1 MKKLLFP
8 IFVVLF
14 LFGFKAVTVKTIQGI
29 VTDKSNG
36 QPLPGVQV
44 TIPKSKKG
52 TVTDSKGKYIISVN
66 DADEMLQF
74 SFIGY
79 KTQILKIGSKTQINL
94 ALAPDNQTLNEVVV
108 RKVAGLRI
116 GRAEKRIMGDASA
129 SMIQYEAAPIY
140 SQNAVISAPTNTES
154 YANIQENAFHNPDQ
168 TPLSTF
174 SIDVDAASYSNVRRY
189 LNNGGL
195 PPKDAVRIEEMINYF
210 DYDYPQPEGNDP
222 VNIITEISTAP
233 WNNKHKLVQIGLQG
247 RKIKTEQLPASNL
260 VFLIDVS
267 GSMEQPNKL
276 PLLVS
281 SFKLLTNQLREKDK
295 VAIVVYAG
303 NSGVVLP
310 STPGNMKNTIKEA
323 LNKLSAGGSTAGGQ
337 GIELAYKIAG
347 QHFIKGGNN
356 RVILATDGD
365 FNVGASSDKEMEQL
379 IEEKRKSGVFLTV
392 LGYGMGNTKDSKME
406 TLADKGNGNY
416 AYIDNITEAR
426 KVLVNE
432 FGGTLFT
439 IAKDV
444 KLQVEFNPAKVQAY
458 RLIGYEN
465 RLLQD
470 KDFNDDRK
478 DAGDLGSG
486 HTVTALYEIIPVGVQ
501 SSFSPSVDP
510 LKYQEN
516 KKKTSKN
523 NSPEMLTVKLRY
535 KQPDGDA
542 SKLLQKSVIDASNIF
557 EGASNNFRFAA
568 AVAEFGMLLRQS
580 DFKQNASF
588 DQVISLVKQSMG
600 KDTEG
605 YRSEFLKL
613 VKSSQLLAKDL
624 LTVEDTKDHN
634 EKN

>member
-14 LFGFKAVTVKTIQGI
+14 LFGFKATTVKTIQGI
-29 VTDKSNG
+29 VTDKRDGS
-36 QPLPGVQV
+36 PLPGVQV
-44 TIPKSKKG
+44 SIPKSKKG
-52 TVTDSKGKYIISVN
+52 TVTDSKGKYVISVN
-66 DADEMLQF
+66 DTDEALQF
-74 SFIGY
+74 SFVGY
-79 KTQILKIGSKTQINL
+79 KTQVLKIGSKTQINL

-116 GRAEKRIMGDASA
+116 GRAEKRITGDASA

-140 SQNAVISAPTNTES
+140 SQNAILYTPTNTES

-210 DYDYPQPEGNDP
+210 DYDYPQPQGNDP

-267 GSMEQPNKL
+267 GSMAQPNKL

-303 NSGVVLP
+303 NSGLVLP
-310 STPGNMKNTIKEA
+310 STTGDHKNTIKEA
-323 LNKLSAGGSTAGGQ
+323 LNKLSAGGSTAGGE
-337 GIELAYKIAG
+337 GIELAYKIAS

-365 FNVGASSDKEMEQL
+365 FNVGASSDKDMEQL

-444 KLQVEFNPAKVQAY
+444 KVQVEFNPAKVQAY

-516 KKKTSKN
+516 KKNTSKN

-535 KQPDGDA
+535 KQPDGNS

-557 EGASNNFRFAA
+557 EGSSNNFRFAA

-588 DQVISLVKQSMG
+588 AQVISLTEQSMG

-624 LTVEDTKDHN
+624 LTIEDTKDRN

>member
-14 LFGFKAVTVKTIQGI
+14 LFGFKATTVKTIQGI
-29 VTDKSNG
+29 VTDKRDGS
-36 QPLPGVQV
+36 PLPGVQV
-44 TIPKSKKG
+44 SIPKSKKG
-52 TVTDSKGKYIISVN
+52 TVTDSRGKYVISVN
-66 DADEMLQF
+66 DTDEALRF
-74 SFIGY
+74 SFVGY
-79 KTQILKIGSKTQINL
+79 KTQVLKIGSKTQINL
-94 ALAPDNQTLNEVVV
+94 ALAPDDQTLNEVVV

-116 GRAEKRIMGDASA
+116 GRAEKRITGDASA

-140 SQNAVISAPTNTES
+140 SQKAILYTPTNTES

-210 DYDYPQPEGNDP
+210 DYDYPQPQGNDP

-267 GSMEQPNKL
+267 GSMAQPNKL

-303 NSGVVLP
+303 NSGLVLP
-310 STPGNMKNTIKEA
+310 STTGDHKNTIKEA
-323 LNKLSAGGSTAGGQ
+323 LNKLSAGGSTAGGE
-337 GIELAYKIAG
+337 GIELAYKIAS

-365 FNVGASSDKEMEQL
+365 FNVGASSDKDMEQL

-516 KKKTSKN
+516 KKNTSKN

-535 KQPDGDA
+535 KQPDGNS

-557 EGASNNFRFAA
+557 EGSSNNFRFAA

-588 DQVISLVKQSMG
+588 AQVISLTEQSMG

-624 LTVEDTKDHN
+624 LTIEDTKDHN

>member
-14 LFGFKAVTVKTIQGI
+14 LFGFKATTVKTIQGI
-29 VTDKSNG
+29 VTDKRDGS
-36 QPLPGVQV
+36 PLPGVQV
-44 TIPKSKKG
+44 SIPKSKKG
-52 TVTDSKGKYIISVN
+52 TVTDSKGKYVISVN
-66 DADEMLQF
+66 DTDEALQF
-74 SFIGY
+74 SFVGY
-79 KTQILKIGSKTQINL
+79 KTQVLKIGSKTQINL

-116 GRAEKRIMGDASA
+116 GRAEKRITGDASA

-140 SQNAVISAPTNTES
+140 SQKAILYTPTNTES

-210 DYDYPQPEGNDP
+210 DYDYPQPQGNDP

-267 GSMEQPNKL
+267 GSMAQPNKL

-303 NSGVVLP
+303 NSGLVLP
-310 STPGNMKNTIKEA
+310 STTGDHKNTIKEA
-323 LNKLSAGGSTAGGQ
+323 LNKLSAGGSTAGGE
-337 GIELAYKIAG
+337 GIELAYKIAS

-365 FNVGASSDKEMEQL
+365 FNVGASSDKDMEQL

-516 KKKTSKN
+516 KKNTSKN

-535 KQPDGDA
+535 KQPDGNS

-557 EGASNNFRFAA
+557 EGSSNNFRFAA

-588 DQVISLVKQSMG
+588 AQVISLTEQSMG

-624 LTVEDTKDHN
+624 LTIEDTKDHN

>member
-14 LFGFKAVTVKTIQGI
+14 LFGFKATTVKTIQGI
-29 VTDKSNG
+29 VTDKRDGS
-36 QPLPGVQV
+36 PLPGVQV
-44 TIPKSKKG
+44 SIPKSKKG
-52 TVTDSKGKYIISVN
+52 TVTDSKGKYVISVN
-66 DADEMLQF
+66 DTDEALRF
-74 SFIGY
+74 SFVGY
-79 KTQILKIGSKTQINL
+79 KTQVLKIGSKTQINL
-94 ALAPDNQTLNEVVV
+94 ALAPDDQTLNEVVV

-116 GRAEKRIMGDASA
+116 GRAEKRITGDASA

-140 SQNAVISAPTNTES
+140 SQKAILYTPTNTES

-210 DYDYPQPEGNDP
+210 DYDYPQPQGNDP

-267 GSMEQPNKL
+267 GSMAQPNKL

-303 NSGVVLP
+303 NSGLVLP
-310 STPGNMKNTIKEA
+310 STTGDHKNTIKEA
-323 LNKLSAGGSTAGGQ
+323 LNKLSAGGSTAGGE
-337 GIELAYKIAG
+337 GIELAYKIAS

-365 FNVGASSDKEMEQL
+365 FNVGASSDKDMEQL

-516 KKKTSKN
+516 KKNTSKN

-535 KQPDGDA
+535 KQPDGNS

-557 EGASNNFRFAA
+557 EGSSNNFRFAA

-588 DQVISLVKQSMG
+588 AQVISLTEQSMG

-624 LTVEDTKDHN
+624 LTIEDTKDHN

>member
-14 LFGFKAVTVKTIQGI
+14 LFGFKATTVKTIQGI

-36 QPLPGVQV
+36 QPLPGVKV
-44 TIPKSKKG
+44 SIPKSKKG
-52 TVTDSKGKYIISVN
+52 TFTDIRGKYIISVN
-66 DADEMLQF
+66 DTDEMLQF

-79 KTQILKIGSKTQINL
+79 KTQTLKIGSKTQINL
-94 ALAPDNQTLNEVVV
+94 TLAPDNQTLNEVMVT
-108 RKVAGLRI
+108 KAAGLRI
-116 GRAEKRIMGDASA
+116 GRAEKRIAGDASA

-140 SQNAVISAPTNTES
+140 NQSTVIYAEPNTES

-210 DYDYPQPEGNDP
+210 DYDYPQPQGNDP

-247 RKIKTEQLPASNL
+247 RKMKTEQLPASNL

-267 GSMEQPNKL
+267 GSMAQPNKL
-276 PLLVS
+276 PLLIS

-303 NSGVVLP
+303 NSGLVLP
-310 STPGNMKNTIKEA
+310 STPGDQKNTIKEA

-337 GIELAYKIAG
+337 GIELAYKIAS

-365 FNVGASSDKEMEQL
+365 FNVGASSDKDMEQL

-501 SSFSPSVDP
+501 SSFSPSIDP

-516 KKKTSKN
+516 KKNTSKN

-535 KQPDGDA
+535 KQPDGDS

-557 EGASNNFRFAA
+557 EGSSNNFRFAA

-588 DQVISLVKQSMG
+588 AQVISLAEQSMG

-624 LTVEDTKDHN
+624 LTIEDTKDRN

>member
-1 MKKLLFP
+1 MKKLLLP
-8 IFVVLF
+8 IFMILF
-14 LFGFKAVTVKTIQGI
+14 LFGFKATTVKTIQGI
-29 VTDKSNG
+29 VTDKGDGS
-36 QPLPGVQV
+36 PLSGAQV
-44 TIPKSKKG
+44 SIPKTKKKV
-52 TVTDSKGKYIISVN
+52 VTDQQGSYTIVLN
-66 DADEMLQF
+66 NNEDELQF
-74 SFIGY
+74 SYVGY
-79 KTQILKIGSKTQINL
+79 KTQTIKVGGKSRVNI
-94 ALAPDNQTLNEVVV
+94 ALEADHQPLNEVVV
-108 RKVAGLRI
+108 TGYKTQAKRMITSSVMTI
-116 GRAEKRIMGDASA
+116 GQSSPVHAYGNSTAMFLPS
-129 SMIQYEAAPIY
+129 
-140 SQNAVISAPTNTES
+140 NAES
-154 YANIQENAFHNPDQ
+154 YANIQENTFHNPDK

-174 SIDVDAASYSNVRRY
+174 SIDVDAASYSNVRRF

-210 DYDYPQPEGNDP
+210 DYDYPQPTGNDP

-247 RKIKTEQLPASNL
+247 RKMKTDQLPASNL

-267 GSMEQPNKL
+267 GSMDQPNKL
-276 PLLVS
+276 PLLIS

-303 NSGVVLP
+303 NSGLVLP
-310 STPGNMKNTIKEA
+310 STSGNLKNTIKEA
-323 LNKLSAGGSTAGGQ
+323 LNKLTAGGSTAGGQ
-337 GIELAYKIAG
+337 GIELAYKVAS

-465 RLLQD
+465 RLLAD
-470 KDFNDDRK
+470 KDFNDDHK

-486 HTVTALYEIIPVGVQ
+486 HTVTALYEIIPIGVQ
-501 SSFSPSVDP
+501 STFTPSVDP

-516 KKKTSKN
+516 KKNSSSN
-523 NSPEMLTVKLRY
+523 SSPEMLTVKLRY
-535 KQPDGDA
+535 KDPNGHS
-542 SKLLQKSVIDASNIF
+542 SKLLQKSVIDASTIF
-557 EGASNNFRFAA
+557 EGSSNNFRFAA

-580 DFKQNASF
+580 DFKQRSSF
-588 DQVISLVKQSMG
+588 EQVINLAEQSMG
-600 KDTEG
+600 KDKEG

-613 VKSSQLLAKDL
+613 VKSSQLLAKEL
-624 LTVEDTKDHN
+624 LSIEDTNDHN

>member
-247 RKIKTEQLPASNL
+247 RKMKTEQLPASNL

-337 GIELAYKIAG
+337 GIELAYKIAV

-501 SSFSPSVDP
+501 SSFSSSVDP

-624 LTVEDTKDHN
+624 LTIEDTKDHN

>member
-14 LFGFKAVTVKTIQGI
+14 LFGFKATTVKTIQGI
-29 VTDKSNG
+29 VTDKRDGS
-36 QPLPGVQV
+36 PLPGVQV
-44 TIPKSKKG
+44 SIPKSKKG
-52 TVTDSKGKYIISVN
+52 TVTDSKGKYVISVN
-66 DADEMLQF
+66 DTDEALQF
-74 SFIGY
+74 SFVGY
-79 KTQILKIGSKTQINL
+79 KTQVLKIGSKTQINL

-116 GRAEKRIMGDASA
+116 GRAEKRITGDASA

-140 SQNAVISAPTNTES
+140 SQKAILYTPTNTES

-210 DYDYPQPEGNDP
+210 DYDYPQPQGNDP

-267 GSMEQPNKL
+267 GSMAQPNKL

-303 NSGVVLP
+303 NSGLVLP
-310 STPGNMKNTIKEA
+310 STTGDHKNTIKEA
-323 LNKLSAGGSTAGGQ
+323 LNKLSAGGSTAGGE
-337 GIELAYKIAG
+337 GIELAYKIAS

-365 FNVGASSDKEMEQL
+365 FNVGASSDKDMEQL

-516 KKKTSKN
+516 KKNTSKN

-535 KQPDGDA
+535 KQPDGNS

-557 EGASNNFRFAA
+557 EGSSNNFRFAA

-588 DQVISLVKQSMG
+588 TQVISLTEQSMG

-624 LTVEDTKDHN
+624 LTIEDTKDRN